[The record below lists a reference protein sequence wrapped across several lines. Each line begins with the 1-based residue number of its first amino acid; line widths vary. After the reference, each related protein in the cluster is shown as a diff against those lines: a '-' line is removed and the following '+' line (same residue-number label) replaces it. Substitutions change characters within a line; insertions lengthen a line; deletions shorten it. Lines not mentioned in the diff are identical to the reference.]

1 MGADPT
7 RLWIGSAAVHLEL
20 GLDARGSRRFRP
32 SDQERRVPRARGVGL
47 NVCSPWADDCV
58 STRALWAGGLQAGA
72 PVSVRPS
79 SEADLSEIRV
89 VGAREHNLKG
99 VSVSIP
105 RDSLT
110 VITGLSGSGKSSL
123 AFDTIYQEGQR
134 RFMESL
140 SAYAR
145 QFLGS
150 MEKPR
155 VDRVDGLSPT
165 LCIDQKTVNRNPRS
179 TVGTVTEILDHL
191 RLLLARLG
199 TPRCPECHTVLSRS
213 TPGQVVEGLLRD
225 HPDARI
231 VVMAPIVQERKGEYR
246 KELAD
251 ALSDGWLRARID
263 GEMMR
268 LDEPISLARYEKHTI
283 ELVVDRLKA
292 RPDARSRF
300 VEAVERAAEK
310 SDGTLSLLIHAPDAG
325 PDAEPVHRLV
335 SMDRTCPD
343 HGVSAPELEP
353 RLFSFNAPQGM
364 CPDCSG
370 IGFHE
375 DFDPELLLDLEA
387 PFDRAVGPL
396 RTDEKLPFSSIDRA
410 VVRRM
415 ARKMGI
421 AKGARLG
428 DLTPVQRHRL
438 LEGDA
443 TLSYTTVFEREG
455 RRQQTVR
462 EWGGVAAAVRNI
474 WHYTK
479 LPKLKRYRRRVP
491 CSGCKGARLHPLALA
506 VDFRGHDIASL
517 SSMKISEAQAFYAQL
532 ALTPDEQV
540 IGGPIVRE
548 LAVRLGFLEE
558 VGLGYLGIDRSSA
571 TLSGGEAQRIR
582 LAAQVGAGL
591 QGITYVLDEP
601 SIGLHGRDQVRL
613 LGALQRL
620 RDKGNTVVVVEHDP
634 ITMARADWL
643 VEVGPGAGV
652 EGGEVVAQG
661 APARFLR
668 SNALT
673 ARYLRGA
680 ERIRLPEHRRPA
692 DGPCLAVRGASENNL
707 QDVDLEVPIGTL
719 TVITGVSGSGKSTLV
734 ERTLH
739 RAVAAHHQGATAR
752 PGTHRAI
759 EGLDL
764 IDKVV
769 RIDQAPIGRTPRSN
783 PATYTGLFDPIRT
796 LFAQLP
802 ESRARGYSKGRFSFN
817 VAGGRC
823 EECKGAGVVTVE
835 MQFLSDVQIPC
846 EVCNSARFNAET
858 LDIRYRGRTIS
869 DVLGMS
875 IASAREFF
883 SRHRKISRILSV
895 LCEVGLGYVELGQPS
910 TTLSGGEAQRIKL
923 ATELAR
929 PATGQTLY
937 ILDEPTTGLHMA
949 DVGRLLH
956 AMQRLV
962 DAGNTVLV
970 IEHDTDVIKSADHVV
985 DLGPEGGDGGGRILA
1000 TGTPEHIAM
1009 QDSPT
1014 GHLLAGV
1021 LAREAELDEEE
1032 AGLSRAASPLAVY
1045 GSRARRTSV
1054 RHPDI
1059 TVRGAQTHNLRS
1071 VDIDLPK
1078 GKLIVVTGPSG
1089 SGKTSLAFDTIF
1101 AEGQRRYVESL
1112 STYARRFLGRM
1123 ERPPVDKVEGLA
1135 PAIAIDQ
1142 RNRGGNPRS
1151 TVATTTEIYDQL
1163 RLLYARVG
1171 QPHCPECAVPL
1182 VARSPGRAA
1191 RELQAADPGTGWLLC
1206 TVPPDTRL
1214 GDLRAEGF
1222 ARVWDGRQLD
1232 LEVLVDASEA
1242 GPDTPVGDR
1251 QLVVDRFSPARVDTV
1266 RLTESIATAYGWGSD
1281 RAVFHPRSRDG
1292 TEHVLSRRPECPE
1305 HGAVLPDELTPR
1317 HFSFN
1322 SHWGACPDCTGLGRR
1337 TAIDL
1342 DLLVADPSQPLAEA
1356 LDPQVGAHLYR
1367 SARNRAVLAALFAE
1381 AETDDRTPFRALPA
1395 KLRRVLLSGR
1405 AAPVS
1410 VTWSR
1415 TWAGRTTQVEEARE
1429 WGGIRELVDG
1439 WGKRAERLRRETTC
1453 PSCDGGRLKPWV
1465 RGVTL
1470 GQHPAAS
1477 DGQPAGIDIATAC
1490 RMTVERA
1497 REFWSGLELSA
1508 ADQAVAA
1515 QPVEEMVHR
1524 LSFLEDV
1531 GLGYLTLDRG
1541 SSTLSGGEA
1550 QRIRL
1555 ATQLGARLTGTIYVL
1570 DEPTIGLHP
1579 RDTERLLG
1587 TLAGLRDLGNTLLV
1601 VEHDAEVMR
1610 AADVLVDMGPGA
1622 GEHGGRVTAQ
1632 GTPEEVAAGDSLTG
1646 DYLSGRRAIALPA
1659 SRRTPRSWIE
1669 LPPCSLHT
1677 LRAVEARFP
1686 RGAFTVVTGVSGS
1699 GKSTLVM
1706 EHLVPF
1712 LDAEA
1717 NRRVPR
1723 GEPKPERLVVVDQRP
1738 IGRSPRSTPAT
1749 YCNIWDPIRTLFA
1762 QTRLSRERGWTKGR
1776 FSWNTAGGRCE
1787 ACEGRGSVLVEM
1799 HFLSDVWITCE
1810 ACGGRRF
1817 SRQTLEA
1824 RWKELS
1830 IADVLDLTV
1839 EDAVEVFRNQRRILK
1854 RIRAMHDVGLGY
1866 LRLGQ
1871 AATTLS
1877 GGEAQRMK
1885 LASELVARKGP
1896 TVFVLD
1902 EPTTGLHLAD
1912 VDKLLAVLQRL
1923 VDQGHTVVTIE
1934 HHLDV
1939 IRCADHL
1946 IDMGPEG
1953 GAEGGTIVATGC
1965 LADIEACPESI
1976 TGQVLRRARDGAVGA
1991 AR

>member
-1 MGADPT
+1 VSAPPASGANLT
-7 RLWIGSAAVHLEL
+7 
-20 GLDARGSRRFRP
+20 
-32 SDQERRVPRARGVGL
+32 
-47 NVCSPWADDCV
+47 
-58 STRALWAGGLQAGA
+58 
-72 PVSVRPS
+72 
-79 SEADLSEIRV
+79 EIQV
-89 VGAREHNLKG
+89 VGAREHNLKD
-99 VSVSIP
+99 VSVRIP

-150 MEKPR
+150 MEKPQ

-199 TPRCPECHTVLSRS
+199 TPRCPECHRELSRS
-213 TPGQVVEGLLRD
+213 TPGQVVDGLLRD
-225 HPDARI
+225 HPDAKV

-251 ALSDGWLRARID
+251 ALADGWLRARID
-263 GEMMR
+263 GELRR
-268 LDEPISLARYEKHTI
+268 LDEPIELARYEKHTI
-283 ELVVDRLKA
+283 ELVVDRLKV
-292 RPDARSRF
+292 RPDARARF
-300 VEAVERAAEK
+300 VEAIERAHDKA
-310 SDGTLSLLIHAPDAG
+310 DGTLSLLVTDPSG
-325 PDAEPVHRLV
+325 EPVHRLV

-343 HGVSAPELEP
+343 HNISAPELEP
-353 RLFSFNAPQGM
+353 RLFSFNAPQGA
-364 CPDCSG
+364 CPECSG
-370 IGFHE
+370 IGYHE
-375 DFDPELLLDLEA
+375 DFDLDLVLNLDA
-387 PFDRAVGPL
+387 PFDTAVGPL
-396 RTDEKLPFSSIDRA
+396 QDQEKLPFSSIDRA
-410 VVRRM
+410 TVRAM
-415 ARKMGI
+415 GRKLGI
-421 AKGARLG
+421 RKGTRLR
-428 DLTPVQRHRL
+428 DLSPVQLHRL
-438 LEGDA
+438 LEGDDS
-443 TLSYTTVFEREG
+443 LSYTTVQERDG
-455 RRQQTVR
+455 SRQQTVR
-462 EWGGVAAAVRNI
+462 SWGGVLTAIKHI

-479 LPKLKRYRRRVP
+479 LPKLRKYRRRVP
-491 CSGCKGARLHPLALA
+491 CRACNGARLHPLALA
-506 VDFRGHDIASL
+506 VDFRGRNVAQL
-517 SSMKISEAQAFYAQL
+517 SSMKISHARAFFQSL
-532 ALTPDEQV
+532 ELTPAEHI

-548 LAVRLGFLEE
+548 LAVRLGFLED

-591 QGITYVLDEP
+591 QGITYILDEP

-652 EGGEVVAQG
+652 EGGNVVAQG
-661 APARFLR
+661 VPGRFLR
-668 SNALT
+668 SKALT
-673 ARYLRGA
+673 AQYLRGDA
-680 ERIRLPEHRRPA
+680 RIRMPATRRPA
-692 DGPCLAVRGASENNL
+692 DGPCIAVRGASENNL
-707 QDVDLEVPIGTL
+707 QHVDFEVPLGIL
-719 TVITGVSGSGKSTLV
+719 TVVTGVSGSGKSTLV

-739 RAVAAHHQGATAR
+739 RAVAAHLQGATAR

-783 PATYTGLFDPIRT
+783 PATYTGMFDPIRS

-802 ESRARGYSKGRFSFN
+802 ESRARGYQKGRFSFN

-846 EVCNSARFNAET
+846 EVCGGARFNAET
-858 LDIRYRGRTIS
+858 LDIRFRGRSIS
-869 DVLGMS
+869 DVLNMS

-883 SRHRKISRILSV
+883 ARHRKIVRVLDV
-895 LCEVGLGYVELGQPS
+895 LCEVGLGYVALGQPS

-923 ATELAR
+923 ASELSR
-929 PATGQTLY
+929 PATGRTLY

-970 IEHDTDVIKSADHVV
+970 IEHDTDVIKSADHLI
-985 DLGPEGGDGGGRILA
+985 DLGPEGGDGGGQILA
-1000 TGTPEHIAM
+1000 TGTPEHIAT

-1014 GHLLAGV
+1014 GRLLAEV
-1021 LAREAELDEEE
+1021 IAREVELDQQE
-1032 AGLSRAASPLAVY
+1032 AGLAKAASPMAVY
-1045 GSRARRTSV
+1045 GARKRKRAV
-1054 RHPDI
+1054 VHPDI
-1059 TVRGAQTHNLRS
+1059 TVKGARTHNLRS
-1071 VDIDLPK
+1071 VDIQLPK
-1078 GKLIVVTGPSG
+1078 GKLVVVTGPSG

-1112 STYARRFLGRM
+1112 STYARRFLGRL

-1171 QPHCPECAVPL
+1171 QPHCPECARAL

-1191 RELQAADPGTGWLLC
+1191 RELQVADPGAGWLLC
-1206 TVPPDTRL
+1206 TISPDTHL

-1222 ARVWDGRQLD
+1222 ARIWDGRQLD
-1232 LEVLVDASEA
+1232 LDDLIFESPLGA
-1242 GPDTPVGDR
+1242 DTTIGQR
-1251 QLVVDRFSPARVDTV
+1251 QLVIDRFNPARVDSV
-1266 RLTESIATAYGWGSD
+1266 RLTESIASAYGWGAD
-1281 RAVFHPRSRDG
+1281 RAVFHPRARDQPDII
-1292 TEHVLSRRPECPE
+1292 LSRHPSCPV
-1305 HGAVLPDELTPR
+1305 HGAVLPDDITPR

-1337 TAIDL
+1337 TTIDTS
-1342 DLLVADPSQPLAEA
+1342 LVVLHPHKPLEGA
-1356 LDPQVGAHLYR
+1356 LDEPVAVHVFR
-1367 SARNRAVLAALFAE
+1367 SARRKELVKALFA
-1381 AETDDRTPFRALPA
+1381 AHSATLTTPFEQLPA
-1395 KLRRVLLSGR
+1395 LLQRELMHGR
-1405 AAPVS
+1405 AAPLRVQ
-1410 VTWSR
+1410 WSR
-1415 TWAGRTTQVEEARE
+1415 TWAGRTTKIDEERPWE
-1429 WGGIRELVDG
+1429 GICSVVDG
-1439 WGKRAERLRRETTC
+1439 WGKRADRLRRDTIC
-1453 PSCDGGRLKPWV
+1453 PTCDGGRLKPWV
-1465 RGVTL
+1465 LGVTL
-1470 GQHPAAS
+1470 GDRPPTHPS
-1477 DGQPAGIDIATAC
+1477 RPPGVDIATAC
-1490 RMTVERA
+1490 RMTVHDARA
-1497 REFWSGLELSA
+1497 FWSTLELSE
-1508 ADQAVAA
+1508 ADRTVAA
-1515 QPVEEMVHR
+1515 QPVDEMLHR
-1524 LSFLEDV
+1524 LAFLEDV
-1531 GLGYLTLDRG
+1531 GLGYLTLDRV
-1541 SSTLSGGEA
+1541 SRTLSGGEA

-1579 RDTERLLG
+1579 RDTARLLG
-1587 TLAGLRDLGNTLLV
+1587 TLGGLRALGNTLLV
-1601 VEHDAEVMR
+1601 VEHDAEVMK

-1622 GEHGGRVTAQ
+1622 GEHGGTVVAQ
-1632 GTPEEVAAGDSLTG
+1632 GSPDEVARGTSLTG
-1646 DYLSGRRAIALPA
+1646 DFLSGRRTIARP
-1659 SRRTPRSWIE
+1659 SSVRTPRGWVE

-1677 LRAVEARFP
+1677 LQSVEARFP
-1686 RGAFTVVTGVSGS
+1686 LGVFTVVTGVSGS

-1706 EHLVPF
+1706 EHLVPH
-1712 LDAEA
+1712 LHARA
-1717 NRRVPR
+1717 QQRVPK
-1723 GEPKPERLVVVDQRP
+1723 GTPKPDRLVVVDQRP
-1738 IGRSPRSTPAT
+1738 IGRTPRSTPAT
-1749 YCNIWDPIRTLFA
+1749 YCKIWDPIRTLFT
-1762 QTRLSRERGWTKGR
+1762 QTRTAREHGWKKGR
-1776 FSWNTAGGRCE
+1776 FSWNTTGGRCE

-1810 ACGGRRF
+1810 VCGGRRF

-1824 RWKELS
+1824 RWKGLS

-1839 EDAVEVFRNQRRILK
+1839 EEAVSVFQNQRAIHRK
-1854 RIRAMHDVGLGY
+1854 VKAMFDVGLGY

-1871 AATTLS
+1871 AANTLS

-1885 LASELVARKGP
+1885 LAAELVSRKGS

-1939 IRCADHL
+1939 IECADHI

-1953 GAEGGTIVATGC
+1953 GSAGGQVVAAGT
-1965 LADIEACPESI
+1965 LAHIRACASSI
-1976 TGQVLRRARDGAVGA
+1976 TGQVLRAASVDSPAA

>member
-1 MGADPT
+1 MA
-7 RLWIGSAAVHLEL
+7 
-20 GLDARGSRRFRP
+20 P
-32 SDQERRVPRARGVGL
+32 SVDSSTE
-47 NVCSPWADDCV
+47 SV
-58 STRALWAGGLQAGA
+58 SSTA
-72 PVSVRPS
+72 PS
-79 SEADLSEIRV
+79 LTEIHV

-99 VSVSIP
+99 VSLSIP

-150 MEKPR
+150 MEKPS

-199 TPRCPECHTVLSRS
+199 TPRCPHCQRELSRS
-213 TPGQVVEGLLRD
+213 TPGQVVDALLRD
-225 HPDARI
+225 HADARL

-251 ALSDGWLRARID
+251 ALADGWLRARID
-263 GEMMR
+263 GEMVR
-268 LDEPISLARYEKHTI
+268 LDEPIELARYEKHTI
-283 ELVVDRLKA
+283 ELVVDRLKVRPEGRA
-292 RPDARSRF
+292 RL
-300 VEAVERAAEK
+300 VEAVERASEK
-310 SDGTLSLLIHAPDAG
+310 AGGTFSLTVQAGDG
-325 PDAEPVHRLV
+325 EPEYRLV
-335 SMDRTCPD
+335 SMDRTCPE

-364 CPDCSG
+364 CTECSG
-370 IGFHE
+370 LGFHE
-375 DFDPELLLDLEA
+375 DFDLDLLLNLDA
-387 PFDRAVGPL
+387 PYEQAVGPL
-396 RTDEKLPFSSIDRA
+396 QDQDKLPFSSIDRDT
-410 VVRRM
+410 VLQM
-415 ARKMGI
+415 GRKIGI
-421 AKGARLG
+421 RKGSRLR
-428 DLTPVQRHRL
+428 DLSPVHLHRL
-438 LEGDA
+438 LEGDES
-443 TLSYTTVFEREG
+443 LSYTSVFERDG
-455 RRQQTVR
+455 HRQQTVR
-462 EWGGVAAAVRNI
+462 AWGGLLTAIRNI

-479 LPKLKRYRRRVP
+479 IPKLKSFRRRVK
-491 CSGCKGARLHPLALA
+491 CSVCHGARLHPLALA
-506 VDFRGHDIASL
+506 VDFRGRNIADL
-517 SSMKISEAQAFYAQL
+517 SAMKITDAKAFFSGL
-532 ALTPDEQV
+532 VLDDNEEL

-591 QGITYVLDEP
+591 QGITYILDEP
-601 SIGLHGRDQVRL
+601 SIGLHGRDQERL

-620 RDKGNTVVVVEHDP
+620 RDKGNTVLVVEHDP
-634 ITMARADWL
+634 ITMARADYL

-652 EGGEVVAQG
+652 EGGHVVAKG
-661 APARFLR
+661 TPARFLR
-668 SNALT
+668 SQALT

-680 ERIRLPEHRRPA
+680 ERIRLPEERRPI
-692 DGPCLAVRGASENNL
+692 DGPVLAVRGATENNL
-707 QDVDLEVPIGTL
+707 QDVDFVLPLGTL
-719 TVITGVSGSGKSTLV
+719 TVVTGVSGSGKSTLV

-752 PGTHRAI
+752 PGAHRSI

-783 PATYTGLFDPIRT
+783 PSTYTGAFDPIRE

-802 ESRARGYSKGRFSFN
+802 ESRTRGYAKGRFSFN

-846 EVCNSARFNAET
+846 EVCGGARFNAET

-869 DVLGMS
+869 DILQMS

-883 SRHRKISRILSV
+883 ARHKKISRILEV
-895 LCEVGLGYVELGQPS
+895 LCEVGLGYVALGQPS

-923 ATELAR
+923 ATELSR
-929 PATGQTLY
+929 PATGRTLY

-956 AMQRLV
+956 ALQRLV
-962 DAGNTVLV
+962 EAGNTVLV
-970 IEHDTDVIKSADHVV
+970 IEHDTDVIKSADHLI

-1000 TGTPEHIAM
+1000 TGTPEFIAT

-1014 GHLLAGV
+1014 GRLLAGV
-1021 LAREAELDEEE
+1021 LAREMELDEEE
-1032 AGLSRAASPLAVY
+1032 AGLSKAASPMAVY
-1045 GSRARRTSV
+1045 GTRSAARSV
-1054 RHPDI
+1054 QPPDI
-1059 TVRGAQTHNLRS
+1059 SVRGARTHNLRS

-1078 GKLIVVTGPSG
+1078 GKMVVVTGPSG

-1171 QPHCPECAVPL
+1171 QPHCPECSVAL
-1182 VARSPGRAA
+1182 VARSPSRAA
-1191 RELQAADPGTGWLLC
+1191 RELQALNPGAGWLLC
-1206 TVPPDTRL
+1206 RLPPDTRL
-1214 GDLRAEGF
+1214 GDLRSEGF
-1222 ARVWDGRQLD
+1222 ARLWDGRQLD
-1232 LEVLVDASEA
+1232 LEELIQSEEHGA
-1242 GPDTPVGDR
+1242 DTPVGER
-1251 QLVVDRFSPARVDTV
+1251 QLVVDRFNPANEDTV
-1266 RLTESIATAYGWGSD
+1266 RLTESIATAYGWGAD
-1281 RAVFHPRSRDG
+1281 RALFHPRSKN
-1292 TEHVLSRRPECPE
+1292 TEDVVLSRRPACPT
-1305 HGAVLPDELTPR
+1305 HGEILPDELTPR

-1337 TAIDL
+1337 TTVDADL
-1342 DLLVADPSQPLAEA
+1342 VLLDPRKSLDDA
-1356 LDPQVGAHLYR
+1356 LDEQVAAHLFR
-1367 SARNRAVLAALFAE
+1367 SARTRTIVDTLFARH
-1381 AETDDRTPFRALPA
+1381 ATPRSTAVAQLPRAL
-1395 KLRRVLLSGR
+1395 RRELLQGC
-1405 AAPVS
+1405 AEPVHI
-1410 VTWSR
+1410 VWSR
-1415 TWAGRTTQVEEARE
+1415 SWAGRTSKIEEDRD
-1429 WGGIRELVDG
+1429 WDGIFGLIDG
-1439 WGKRAERLRRETTC
+1439 WGKRADRLKRETTC
-1453 PSCDGGRLKPWV
+1453 PTCEGGRLKPWV
-1465 RGVTL
+1465 QAVTL
-1470 GQHPAAS
+1470 GDRPPEDPS
-1477 DGQPAGIDIATAC
+1477 RPPGVDIATAC
-1490 RMTVERA
+1490 RMTVQEARA
-1497 REFWSGLELSA
+1497 FWSTVELSE
-1508 ADQAVAA
+1508 ADRTVAS
-1515 QPVEEMVHR
+1515 QPVDEMLHR
-1524 LSFLEDV
+1524 LKFLEDV
-1531 GLGYLTLDRG
+1531 GLEYLSLDR
-1541 SSTLSGGEA
+1541 SSVSLSGGEA

-1579 RDTERLLG
+1579 RDTQRLLG
-1587 TLAGLRDLGNTLLV
+1587 TLGGLRSLGNTLLV
-1601 VEHDAEVMR
+1601 VEHDSEVMR

-1622 GEHGGRVTAQ
+1622 GEHGGTVVAQ
-1632 GTPEEVAAGDSLTG
+1632 GTPDEVARGDSLTG
-1646 DYLSGRRAIALPA
+1646 LFLSGRRAVHVPEAK
-1659 SRRTPRSWIE
+1659 RSPKGWIE

-1677 LRAVEARFP
+1677 LKDVRVRFP
-1686 RGAFTVVTGVSGS
+1686 LGVFTVVTGVSGS

-1706 EHLVPF
+1706 EHLVPH
-1712 LDAEA
+1712 LDARA
-1717 NRRVPR
+1717 QQRVPK
-1723 GEPKPERLVVVDQRP
+1723 GKPKPERLVVVDQRP
-1738 IGRSPRSTPAT
+1738 IGRTPRSTPAT
-1749 YCNIWDPIRTLFA
+1749 YCNIWDPIRGLFA
-1762 QTRLSRERGWTKGR
+1762 QTRTARENGWTKGR

-1799 HFLSDVWITCE
+1799 HFLSDVWIVCE

-1839 EDAVEVFRNQRRILK
+1839 EDAVDVFKNQRGIAK
-1854 RIRAMHDVGLGY
+1854 RVKAMADVGLGY

-1871 AATTLS
+1871 AANTLS

-1885 LASELVARKGP
+1885 LAAELVARKGT

-1939 IRCADHL
+1939 IRSADHL

-1953 GAEGGTIVATGC
+1953 GDRGGQVVVEGPVEVV
-1965 LADIEACPESI
+1965 EACDASV
-1976 TGQVLRRARDGAVGA
+1976 TGRVLREARDGSPLA